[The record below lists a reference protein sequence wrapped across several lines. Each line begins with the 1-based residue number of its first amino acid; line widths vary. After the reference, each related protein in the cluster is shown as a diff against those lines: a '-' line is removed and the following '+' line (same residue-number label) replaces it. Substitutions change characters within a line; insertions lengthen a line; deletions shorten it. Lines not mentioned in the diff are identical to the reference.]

1 MGFVEVMDYLDGKLD
16 WMAAGLPTEGKN
28 AGKPTAGSI
37 ARHDPPTC
45 ELSESLVEVKK
56 RVRAAGWDSC
66 VVINSERV
74 VLGMLGK
81 KELTGD
87 PELSIE
93 RAMRSGPSTY
103 RPFVPIGEMAHELVD
118 RDLPIA
124 PVTTSDGRLVGL
136 LKREDALRAYHE
148 GRARRRDDSAAM
160 AS

>member
-1 MGFVEVMDYLDGKLD
+1 M
-16 WMAAGLPTEGKN
+16 
-28 AGKPTAGSI
+28 
-37 ARHDPPTC
+37 
-45 ELSESLVEVKK
+45 
-56 RVRAAGWDSC
+56 RAAGWDSC

-87 PELSIE
+87 PELTIE
-93 RAMRSGPSTY
+93 KAMRSGPSTY

-148 GRARRRDDSAAM
+148 GRAHRRDDSAAM